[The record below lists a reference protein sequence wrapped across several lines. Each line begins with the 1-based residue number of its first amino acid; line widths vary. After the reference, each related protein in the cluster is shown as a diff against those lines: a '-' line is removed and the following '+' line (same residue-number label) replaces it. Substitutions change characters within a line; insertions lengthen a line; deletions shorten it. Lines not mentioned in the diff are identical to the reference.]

1 MSIAIV
7 TPQVAN
13 PATTPA
19 SSPEA
24 SGSEAA
30 DFSSVL
36 TTQQVAA
43 ALNTPPASRSGSSKE
58 APEPLAG
65 TGEQSMDEGLAFAD
79 AGSILAALGLIPTPA
94 QPTTPVPLEAS
105 DSAVSADAMAGALT
119 LAGNTSR
126 TGNDSPTL
134 AQQTDKSDAD
144 NPYQLTA
151 GTGSTDSGVRQTTS
165 TEDIAAKIAVSD
177 SGTAMEKLRT
187 TASSGENNPTF
198 AAQIQSAN
206 ASINGRVER
215 NDSPLEMRSRIHETG
230 WQGEFTQKLTWMV
243 NNDKHSAQITL
254 NPPQLGPIEVSLKI
268 DNGNAVA
275 SFVSANQDVREAIE
289 SAMPRLREM
298 LASAGIDLG
307 QTNVSAQSFAQQQ
320 AQQEG
325 NARSSA
331 PLLDDNDILAGG
343 ITGALSGQMV
353 MTRHGN
359 GMVDLFA

>member
-43 ALNTPPASRSGSSKE
+43 ALNTPPASQPGSGKGTS
-58 APEPLAG
+58 EPLSD
-65 TGEQSMDEGLAFAD
+65 TGKQNVEEGLAFAD
-79 AGSILAALGLIPTPA
+79 AGSILAALGLIPSPA
-94 QPTTPVPLEAS
+94 QTTPPAPLEAS
-105 DSAVSADAMAGALT
+105 DGTASADVLAGTLA
-119 LAGNTSR
+119 LAGNTSS
-126 TGNDSPTL
+126 TGDSPTL
-134 AQQTDKSDAD
+134 AQQSDRSDAE
-144 NPYQLTA
+144 NPYRFTA
-151 GTGSTDSGVRQTTS
+151 GTDSTDSGVRQTTS

-198 AAQIQSAN
+198 AAQIQSAH
-206 ASINGRVER
+206 ASVNGRVER